1 MHPTQHMMESTH
13 VWASTQTEEQTT
25 PTMLPSTF
33 KCKVS
38 ISKAALVLLHHTS
51 NTSLVESPWSLVTL
65 CCVTCSNTVPP
76 EVQVTATL
84 TRVVVGN
91 STTLTCTVTRSNPM
105 GSYTYRWV
113 HNNSIT
119 LSETSSMLT
128 VNIMTESN
136 LGTYHCEVT
145 NSAGLS
151 GNGTTTIEL
160 GGKHW
165 Y

>member
-1 MHPTQHMMESTH
+1 M
-13 VWASTQTEEQTT
+13 V
-25 PTMLPSTF
+25 
-33 KCKVS
+33 
-38 ISKAALVLLHHTS
+38 ISY
-51 NTSLVESPWSLVTL
+51 L
-65 CCVTCSNTVPP
+65 CCAVCSNAVPP

-119 LSETSSMLT
+119 LTGETSSMLT
-128 VNIMTESN
+128 VTITTESN
-136 LGTYHCEVT
+136 LGTYRCEVT

-151 GNGTTTIEL
+151 GIDTITIEL
-160 GGKHW
+160 GGECW